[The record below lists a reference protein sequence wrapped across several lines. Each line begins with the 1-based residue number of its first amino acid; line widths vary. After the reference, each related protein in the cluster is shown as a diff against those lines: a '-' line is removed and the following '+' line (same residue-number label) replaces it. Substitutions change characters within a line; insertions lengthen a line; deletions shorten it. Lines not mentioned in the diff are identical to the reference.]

1 MNTLMN
7 INPWSILDELFDAN
21 SRTFRNMQA
30 RVSGRFPP
38 VNVYLDDHAVMVDVE
53 LPGRTAKDVSL
64 SLEPQAVVIADKPA
78 IPADG
83 EPKSAETPAKP
94 AQSAPAPQ
102 RTGDARPSAPSTDA
116 RPGSKARSDGN
127 KTKAD
132 PCTDSDSGPG
142 TGRRNER
149 RPIRQSDR
157 LGSSKDG

>member
-30 RVSGRFPP
+30 RVAGRFPP

-83 EPKSAETPAKP
+83 EPKSAETPAPKW
-94 AQSAPAPQ
+94 S
-102 RTGDARPSAPSTDA
+102 
-116 RPGSKARSDGN
+116 
-127 KTKAD
+127 
-132 PCTDSDSGPG
+132 
-142 TGRRNER
+142 
-149 RPIRQSDR
+149 RQSC
-157 LGSSKDG
+157 LIS

>member
-1 MNTLMN
+1 MALARGLLHNECWEKMKGSCNMNTLMN

-83 EPKSAETPAKP
+83 EPKSAETPAPKWSRRLDLP
-94 AQSAPAPQ
+94 F
-102 RTGDARPSAPSTDA
+102 RVDAD
-116 RPGSKARSDGN
+116 KANAKFENGILRIVLP
-127 KTKAD
+127 KAD
-132 PCTDSDSGPG
+132 APDV
-142 TGRRNER
+142 RR
-149 RPIRQSDR
+149 IAIA
-157 LGSSKDG
+157 G